1 MKKTYILPTISLT
14 LCLITAA
21 KTSISI
27 SAAVNPALIR
37 PILIMAGGV
46 PATTAEEFDAEGVR
60 VPSAQNETG
69 SKPLAGSEAAGP
81 VFERT
86 AAVVP
91 AEELKISNLAKVDIS
106 VPELLSL
113 PDEQRGGTVLI
124 LHTHGCE
131 SYTPTKQYNYKPSK
145 DLRTTDKS
153 FNVVR
158 IGDEIEKALTGR
170 GIKTIHDTTLCDE
183 PSFND
188 SYNVSLAVAKR
199 YLKENP
205 DIKVIL
211 DVHRDSI
218 EGADGKPVKTVGAK
232 NTSQLMFVIGT
243 DASGLDH
250 PLWRQNLAFALRLQ
264 QRIQSEYPD
273 IMRPVNL
280 RKNRFNQQVSPG
292 SIIVEVGSD
301 ANTLEEALNAARIFG
316 EELGEYLS

>member
-1 MKKTYILPTISLT
+1 MKKAYILPTISLT

-21 KTSISI
+21 KTSLS
-27 SAAVNPALIR
+27 SSTAVNPALIR
-37 PILIMAGGV
+37 PILIMAGG
-46 PATTAEEFDAEGVR
+46 A
-60 VPSAQNETG
+60 PSATVEESEPEGAGMPPVQTG
-69 SKPLAGSEAAGP
+69 MDSKSLARGEVPQP

-91 AEELKISNLAKVDIS
+91 AEELKISNLAKADIS

-145 DLRTTDKS
+145 DFRTTDKD

-158 IGDEIEKALTGR
+158 IGDEIEKALTER

-218 EGADGKPVKTVGAK
+218 EGEDGKPVKTLGAK
-232 NTSQLMFVIGT
+232 DTSQLMFVIGT
-243 DASGLDH
+243 DSSGLDH

-264 QRIQSEYPD
+264 QRIQSKYPD

-292 SIIVEVGSD
+292 SIIIEVGTD

>member
-1 MKKTYILPTISLT
+1 MKKIYILPTISLT
-14 LCLITAA
+14 LCLFTAA
-21 KTSISI
+21 KTSLGS
-27 SAAVNPALIR
+27 SAAAPPALIR
-37 PILIMAGGV
+37 PILIISGGKLTAAAEDTTTEGV
-46 PATTAEEFDAEGVR
+46 PS
-60 VPSAQNETG
+60 PSAQARTDGEPLVR
-69 SKPLAGSEAAGP
+69 SKTAEP

-106 VPELLSL
+106 IPELLSL

-145 DLRTTDKS
+145 DFRTTEKA

-158 IGDEIEKALTGR
+158 IGNEIEKALTER
-170 GIKTIHDTTLCDE
+170 GIKVIHDTTLCDE

-218 EGADGKPVKTVGAK
+218 EGEDGKPVKTVGAK
-232 NTSQLMFVIGT
+232 DTSQLMFVVGT

-264 QRIQSEYPD
+264 QRIQSKYPE

-292 SIIVEVGSD
+292 SIIVEVGTD
-301 ANTLEEALNAARIFG
+301 ANTLEEAINAARIFG